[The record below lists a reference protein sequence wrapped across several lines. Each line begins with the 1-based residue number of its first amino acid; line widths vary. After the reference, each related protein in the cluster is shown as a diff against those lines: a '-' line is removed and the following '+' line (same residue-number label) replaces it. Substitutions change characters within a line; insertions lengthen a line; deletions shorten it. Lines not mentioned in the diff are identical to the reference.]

1 MSAQSYGVASPL
13 NAELAGRRSVPA
25 GLGFLIGITF
35 LVPLGARAGV
45 TLGHLVLIALL
56 PVTVAASWQLRA
68 TRYLLGFETL
78 WLVVAAITDH
88 LQGVDLHDSY
98 LTLVRPVVI
107 FVTYCGFVWLF
118 RNGRRHV
125 LAAGAGFLIGVIV
138 ASATY
143 RVGNFEIDPWKYGLG
158 DPVSLALV
166 ICAGLAMLHKHT
178 VLAIGLGSSALLA
191 NLVLGFRSE
200 LAVVLVAAAI
210 ASIGGKVRTDN
221 RRWIIKLGMSLLAV
235 VVVGYPVYGFL
246 ASSGHLGAEQQ
257 YKWEGQS
264 QVTGGAVIGARPE
277 FVAASV
283 IIGQS
288 PILGQGTGFSVDLST
303 QARFLARLDQLGVSV
318 SAEDSQFFF
327 GRGVYLH
334 SSFFQTWAESGILSL
349 PGMLFPWL
357 VILRATGRAVRTGSR
372 PLALVFGVVAA
383 QFTWDFLFSP
393 WLRLGPS
400 LIGVAAAAAVVY
412 LSASAD
418 LKAESV
424 EPAEPR
430 LLVLT
435 P

>member
-1 MSAQSYGVASPL
+1 MSEPVELHPRGAS
-13 NAELAGRRSVPA
+13 RVPV
-25 GLGFLIGITF
+25 GLGFLIGLAF
-35 LVPLGARAGV
+35 LVPVASRAGV
-45 TLGHLVLIALL
+45 TLAHVILVVLL
-56 PVTVAASWQLRA
+56 PVTLAASWRLRA
-68 TRYLLGFETL
+68 TRFLLGAEGL
-78 WLVVAAITDH
+78 WFVAAAITDH
-88 LQGVDLHDSY
+88 LQGVGLHDSY
-98 LTLVRPVVI
+98 LTLTRPLII
-107 FVTYCGFVWLF
+107 FLTYCGFVWLYQM
-118 RNGRRHV
+118 GRRYV
-125 LAAGAGFLIGVIV
+125 LAASAGFVIGVIV
-138 ASATY
+138 ASASY

-166 ICAGLAMLHKHT
+166 ICAGWALLHKHT
-178 VLAIGLGSSALLA
+178 ALAFGLGSSALLA
-191 NLVLGFRSE
+191 NLFLGFRSE

-357 VILRATGRAVRTGSR
+357 LILRATGRAVRTGSR

>member
-1 MSAQSYGVASPL
+1 MSEPLELRHHGAS
-13 NAELAGRRSVPA
+13 RVPV
-25 GLGFLIGITF
+25 GLGFLIGLAF
-35 LVPLGARAGV
+35 LAPVASRAGV
-45 TLGHLVLIALL
+45 TLGHLILVGLL
-56 PVTVAASWQLRA
+56 PVTLAASWRLRT
-68 TRYLLGFETL
+68 TRFLLGAEAL
-78 WLVVAAITDH
+78 WLVVAAITDR
-88 LQGVDLHDSY
+88 LQGVGLHDSY
-98 LTLVRPVVI
+98 LTLTRPIII
-107 FVTYCGFVWLF
+107 FLTYCGFVWLYQM
-118 RNGRRHV
+118 GRRYV
-125 LAAGAGFLIGVIV
+125 LGASAGFMIGVIV

-143 RVGNFEIDPWKYGLG
+143 RVGNFQIDPWKYGLG

-166 ICAGLAMLHKHT
+166 ICAGWAMLHKHT
-178 VLAIGLGSSALLA
+178 ALAIGLGSSALLA

-210 ASIGGKVRTDN
+210 AAIGGKVRTDN
-221 RRWIIKLGMSLLAV
+221 RRWIIKLGMSLGAV
-235 VVVGYPVYGFL
+235 LVIGYPAYGFL

-288 PILGQGTGFSVDLST
+288 PLLGQGTGFSVDLST

-327 GRGVYLH
+327 GKGVYLH

-349 PGMLFPWL
+349 PGMLLPWFL
-357 VILRATGRAVRTGSR
+357 VLRATGRAVRRGSR
-372 PLALVFGVVAA
+372 PLALIFGVVAA

>member
-1 MSAQSYGVASPL
+1 MSEPVQLHPYHAAK
-13 NAELAGRRSVPA
+13 VPV
-25 GLGFLIGITF
+25 GLGFLVGLAF
-35 LVPLGARAGV
+35 LVPVASRAGV
-45 TLGHLVLIALL
+45 TLGHVILVGLL
-56 PVTVAASWQLRA
+56 PVTLAASWRLRA
-68 TRYLLGFETL
+68 TRFLLGAEVV
-78 WLVVAAITDH
+78 WLVVAVITDH
-88 LQGVDLHDSY
+88 LQGVGLHVSY
-98 LTLVRPVVI
+98 LTLTRPII
-107 FVTYCGFVWLF
+107 FLVTYCGFVWLYQM
-118 RNGRRHV
+118 GRRHV
-125 LAAGAGFLIGVIV
+125 LAASAGFVVGVIV
-138 ASATY
+138 ASALY

-158 DPVSLALV
+158 DPVSLAIV
-166 ICAGLAMLHKHT
+166 IGAGWAMLHKHT
-178 VLAIGLGSSALLA
+178 ALAIGLGTAALLA
-191 NLVLGFRSE
+191 NLLLGFRSE

-210 ASIGGKVRTDN
+210 AAIGGKVRTNN

-318 SAEDSQFFF
+318 SHEDSQFFF
-327 GRGVYLH
+327 GKGVYLH
-334 SSFFQTWAESGILSL
+334 SAFFQTWAESGILSL
-349 PGMLFPWL
+349 PGMLLPWFL
-357 VILRATGRAVRTGSR
+357 VLRATGRAVRRGSR
-372 PLALVFGVVAA
+372 PLALIFGVVAA

-400 LIGVAAAAAVVY
+400 LLGVAAAAAAVY
-412 LSASAD
+412 LSTSGD
-418 LKAESV
+418 PKAESI

-430 LLVLT
+430 VLMLT